1 MAPHSTVTVTVHP
14 KRRAL
19 LQPEQCPA
27 LVLALLGPLD
37 DGGSEGCDVTA
48 TVGKRV
54 GAIDDGGSE
63 GCDVAAT
70 VGKRVGAIDDGGSE
84 GCDVVATV
92 GKTVRKAGV
101 GTAVGIRVGK
111 RVDVIGA
118 AAGWAGVRVDAVA
131 FRMGDGAKEGH
142 TMEFPAA
149 SDGTRVGS
157 PDTANSAG
165 AMVPHSG
172 P

>member
-1 MAPHSTVTVTVHP
+1 MRLLVTRRGALGIEVPPPTTVPVFAADDELGVGV
-14 KRRAL
+14 A
-19 LQPEQCPA
+19 
-27 LVLALLGPLD
+27 VVGDLLGPL
-37 DGGSEGCDVTA
+37 
-48 TVGKRV
+48 
-54 GAIDDGGSE
+54 DDGGSE

-101 GTAVGIRVGK
+101 DTAVGISVGK